1 MTPPSPVR
9 PYFPVRTTAFC
20 LVLGILAFLGLSHS
34 LPVTG
39 PPVNV
44 PYAHTTEKR
53 SDVVCGAASWEDVVA
68 FFLLNYFAHAA
79 TIRHF
84 PGDSTSTQIWWT
96 ACALFVPFA
105 GVWRA
110 CQSIANA
117 RPLEKDPLERAK
129 YAGALC
135 TAELS
140 RAQLTD
146 LTELPGCQLKGKLA
160 NSNASEGDRFVGC
173 TIRIVNGQIVG
184 RIVFRGTEKIHGA
197 TAPRSDILTV
207 VPPFVKVV
215 PNSETT
221 RVYLSCSN
229 GLLKSATAVVQL
241 LFACLTLYRT
251 KGDQVEMY
259 GYAAFGLTVIP
270 YAIMS
275 ILNLTANLLT
285 PEYPMLFMVQSDGM
299 RLRQLGYSKPQCE
312 GTVGTIIPEN
322 ARTDNSGFYATISA
336 RDVQWTEWNS
346 KLQGMVQI
354 PEDYVGDQSDGEL
367 EVLLSTFGRH
377 ETTPTFDRTQGI
389 RNLVAIALGIAAV
402 VTPYILIAI
411 FSHGFET
418 GTESTTLQRGFVMSW
433 LVVGQVFGA
442 ISGQRGHEDS
452 TVGNIFYDYELGT
465 KEGYFSLLLLVAVIA
480 PAVGGFVVVGLMIK
494 QFGSCV
500 LV

>member
-1 MTPPSPVR
+1 MIPPSPVR

-34 LPVTG
+34 LPVTA
-39 PPVNV
+39 PSVTA

-53 SDVVCGAASWEDVVA
+53 SDVVCGAASWEDLVA

-84 PGDSTSTQIWWT
+84 PGDSTPTQIWWT
-96 ACALFVPFA
+96 ACALFLPFA

-117 RPLEKDPLERAK
+117 RPFEKDPLERAK

-135 TAELS
+135 TAQISVLS
-140 RAQLTD
+140 G
-146 LTELPGCQLKGKLA
+146 LTELQGCQLKGKLA
-160 NSNASEGDRFVGC
+160 NSNASEGDGFVRC
-173 TIRIVNGQIVG
+173 AITILGSPSATRQVS
-184 RIVFRGTEKIHGA
+184 RRTEKIHGA
-197 TAPRSDILTV
+197 NEPSVSLTV
-207 VPPFVKVV
+207 VPPSVKVV
-215 PNSETT
+215 PNCEMT
-221 RVYLSCSN
+221 RVHLSCSN

-251 KGDQVEMY
+251 KGDQVGMY

-285 PEYPMLFMVQSDGM
+285 SEYPMLFMVQSDGM
-299 RLRQLGYSKPQCE
+299 RQYQLGHSKPQYD
-312 GTVGTIIPEN
+312 GTVGTIVPKN

-336 RDVQWTEWNS
+336 RNIQRKEGKW
-346 KLQGMVQI
+346 QGMVQI
-354 PEDYVGDQSDGEL
+354 PEDYVEDQSDGEL
-367 EVLLSTFGRH
+367 EVLVSTFGRH
-377 ETTPTFDRTQGI
+377 ETTPTFDRTQRI
-389 RNLVAIALGIAAV
+389 RNGVVIAIGIASL
-402 VTPYILIAI
+402 VTPYVLIAI

-418 GTESTTLQRGFVMSW
+418 GTESTPLPRYFVLCW
-433 LVVGQVFGA
+433 LMTGQVVGA
-442 ISGQRGHEDS
+442 IWGSAGHKDS
-452 TVGNIFYDYELGT
+452 KAGNIFFENKLGT
-465 KEGYFSLLLLVAVIA
+465 KRGYFSLLCLVVVIT

>member
-1 MTPPSPVR
+1 MIPPSLVR
-9 PYFPVRTTAFC
+9 PYFPVRTTASFC

-34 LPVTG
+34 LPVT
-39 PPVNV
+39 V
-44 PYAHTTEKR
+44 PSVTAPYVHTTGKR

-84 PGDSTSTQIWWT
+84 PGDSTPTQFWWT
-96 ACALFVPFA
+96 ACALFLPFA

-117 RPLEKDPLERAK
+117 RPFEKDPLERAK

-135 TAELS
+135 TAECPPPTS
-140 RAQLTD
+140 SS
-146 LTELPGCQLKGKLA
+146 TELHGCQLKGELA
-160 NSNASEGDRFVGC
+160 NSNASEGDGFVRC
-173 TIRIVNGQIVG
+173 AIRILDSPIGERTVG
-184 RIVFRGTEKIHGA
+184 RITEKIHGA
-197 TAPRSDILTV
+197 TASAVLTV
-207 VPPFVKVV
+207 VPPFVKVL

-221 RVYLSCSN
+221 RVRLSCSN
-229 GLLKSATAVVQL
+229 GLLKSAAAVVQL

-251 KGDQVEMY
+251 KGGQVEMY

-299 RLRQLGYSKPQCE
+299 RIRQLGYSKPQFD
-312 GTVGTIIPEN
+312 GIVGTIVPEN
-322 ARTDNSGFYATISA
+322 ARTDNSGFYDTISA
-336 RDVQWTEWNS
+336 RDILRKQG
-346 KLQGMVQI
+346 KCQGMVQI
-354 PEDYVGDQSDGEL
+354 PEDYVEDQSDGEL
-367 EVLLSTFGRH
+367 EVLVLGSFGRH
-377 ETTPTFDRTQGI
+377 ETTPTFDRTQKI
-389 RNLVAIALGIAAV
+389 RNLVAIAIGIAALV
-402 VTPYILIAI
+402 IPYVLIAI

-442 ISGQRGHEDS
+442 ISGWLGHSDS
-452 TVGNIFYDYELGT
+452 TAGNLFYNYQLRDR
-465 KEGYFSLLLLVAVIA
+465 EGYFSLLLLVAVIT